1 MKPPIPSRYVRAAS
15 TTSFVLAA
23 AFALFAC
30 AGSSAAGAAEVRLA
44 RLSEKTFPAAEMPPT
59 ATPTP
64 AAPSAAAPGGGAAA
78 APSATASPPAETGY
92 GQSAPETTVAPA
104 EAGPAPEGAAGVGS
118 EQPASSDTSDVAPLG
133 IGAVNPQLQVS
144 DRPLAATIR
153 EASTPSMAA
162 SLRIVDHARENIL
175 GGRPGDAIQEL
186 AHALSIDPADAYAY
200 FYLGRA
206 WLAKRDYTQAM
217 TFLKRAEIGFGSNPE
232 WLGETLAFE
241 GLTYEESGQLDA
253 ARTAYQTAMDAEP
266 GSLMARVGYT
276 RLGPQSAPTP
286 AVGEPNG
293 ASGEPGPSSDWELV
307 PPPQE
312 APAPP
317 PASEPAPVN

>member
-1 MKPPIPSRYVRAAS
+1 MKPPIPSRYLRAAS
-15 TTSFVLAA
+15 ATSFVLAA
-23 AFALFAC
+23 AFGLFAC
-30 AGSSAAGAAEVRLA
+30 TGSSAASAAEVRLA
-44 RLSEKTFPAAEMPPT
+44 LLSEETFPPAEMPST

-78 APSATASPPAETGY
+78 PAATASPPAETGY
-92 GQSAPETTVAPA
+92 GQPAPQTTVAPA
-104 EAGPAPEGAAGVGS
+104 EAGPAPEGAASGAAGAGS

-162 SLRIVDHARENIL
+162 SIRIVDHARENIL

-266 GSLMARVGYT
+266 GNLMARVGCT
-276 RLGPQSAPTP
+276 RLGPQSVPTP
-286 AVGEPNG
+286 GVAEPNG
-293 ASGEPGPSSDWELV
+293 ASGPSGDWEPA
-307 PPPQE
+307 PPEE
-312 APAPP
+312 APAPPP